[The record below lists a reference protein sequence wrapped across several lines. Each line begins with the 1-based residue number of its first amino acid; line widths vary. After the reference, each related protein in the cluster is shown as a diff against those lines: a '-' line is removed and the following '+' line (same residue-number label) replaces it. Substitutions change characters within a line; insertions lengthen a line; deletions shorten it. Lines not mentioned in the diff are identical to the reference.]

1 MADGDG
7 LRTVVRMALTD
18 SLAMGMRGSSSPAL
32 VMTRSRSARG
42 HLGRLRRAIPPAL
55 HVPPPPFIMAWRVGP
70 TSVYAN
76 GREGIAIMGPVFG
89 LMTVLPRMP
98 VSQWLVGR
106 KPYLSILA
114 GSVA

>member
-1 MADGDG
+1 
-7 LRTVVRMALTD
+7 
-18 SLAMGMRGSSSPAL
+18 
-32 VMTRSRSARG
+32 
-42 HLGRLRRAIPPAL
+42 
-55 HVPPPPFIMAWRVGP
+55 MAWRFGP